1 MQHLPVTSSY
11 ATKLA
16 KGLQILR
23 HSRGESAK
31 TGRLAAVK
39 LAAVKL
45 GGDLRPVI
53 LEPVTVEPLTIASNR
68 PPGP

>member
-1 MQHLPVTSSY
+1 M
-11 ATKLA
+11 
-16 KGLQILR
+16 
-23 HSRGESAK
+23 GESAK
-31 TGRLAAVK
+31 TGR